1 MLTDALEASKSNSLI
16 SQYSGMLGKAILR
29 QRALIAER
37 AARVEA
43 ELANKVK
50 SEFIANMSHELR
62 TPLNTIIGF
71 SKLLSE
77 HQHRRLKDEN
87 IVEYANLIQ
96 DAAGHLLSIIN
107 DILDISKIQSGKYAL
122 DRQELSIEE
131 VLRATLPGFRLAA
144 DEAGVQL
151 ECKIDTSLQ
160 PIPGD
165 AVKIRQV
172 ISNLIS
178 NAIKFTHEGGKVTVE
193 AFRSGDGTV
202 AVRVRDTGI
211 GMSEEEIRIALTP
224 FGQVDGTRSRWR
236 EGTGLGLP
244 IAKALVE
251 LHGGRLDIRSVK
263 NEGTEVTITLPGNH
277 QVSMAEARE
286 AAFGTRL

>member
-16 SQYSGMLGKAILR
+16 SQYSEMLGKAILR

-96 DAAGHLLSIIN
+96 DAASHLLSIIN

-131 VLRATLPGFRLAA
+131 VLRATLSGFRLAA
-144 DEAGVQL
+144 EEAGVQL
-151 ECKIDTSLQ
+151 EYAIEPSLQ
-160 PIPGD
+160 LIPGD

-193 AFRSGDGTV
+193 AFRLADGSV

-211 GMSEEEIRIALTP
+211 GMSEDEIRIALTP

-277 QVSMAEARE
+277 HLAMAEARE
-286 AAFGTRL
+286 TALGTRL